1 MTNIQE
7 VILIM
12 TQYRKPYVSI
22 YKEESDEAK
31 TKSAISS
38 LIDTKWSGSNEEKMK
53 AVQLI
58 KGIALSDTDMAN
70 NFMKKLDSLTS
81 GLKVEDFSESVDKS
95 EQKQYFESRN
105 TFRERRM

>member
-1 MTNIQE
+1 
-7 VILIM
+7 M

-31 TKSAISS
+31 TKSAIKE

-53 AVQLI
+53 AVELLR
-58 KGIALSDTDMAN
+58 GISLSDTDMAN

-81 GLKVEDFSESVDKS
+81 GLKVEDFNENVKKRVDNFK
-95 EQKQYFESRN
+95 QKFYSESRN
-105 TFRERRM
+105 KFEEQRPP